1 MRSAKKKMAVGGV
14 TNRFKFSNNFQ
25 IRQRNTH
32 SEAMGVK
39 GAHLLRE
46 SERSREQAAA
56 PEASAI
62 GFSSHVRRRRE
73 GKAEQNDTSDN

>member
-1 MRSAKKKMAVGGV
+1 MTTQYA
-14 TNRFKFSNNFQ
+14 T
-25 IRQRNTH
+25 
-32 SEAMGVK
+32 EAMLVRRCNEEE

-56 PEASAI
+56 PEASTI

-73 GKAEQNDTSDN
+73 GKAEQNDMSDK